1 MISLLRLFLP
11 NSLRKGAGYLQ
22 AFGSVGRTYAAVV
35 NLMVE
40 DDDPM
45 ERVRS
50 TSRATQSAGCRK
62 SIVASKDGVVENLV
76 NTKMLVGRGH

>member
-1 MISLLRLFLP
+1 MRLFLS

-22 AFGSVGRTYAAVV
+22 AFGSVGRTDAAVV

-40 DDDPM
+40 DDDSM
-45 ERVRS
+45 ERVGS
-50 TSRATQSAGCRK
+50 TNEATQSAGCHK

-76 NTKMLVGRGH
+76 KTKMLVGRGH